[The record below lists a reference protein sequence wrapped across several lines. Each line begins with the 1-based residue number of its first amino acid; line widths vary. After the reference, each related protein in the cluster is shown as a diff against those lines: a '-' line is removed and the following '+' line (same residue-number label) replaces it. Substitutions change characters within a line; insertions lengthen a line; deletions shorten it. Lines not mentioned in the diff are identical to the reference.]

1 MESQTPKICAETIE
15 PKNTMPMKN
24 KEEKNLQN
32 DPINLIKEA
41 ALFAN
46 SLNEKLKSLNEADA
60 ELFMKNFEKNVLL
73 LPKNTKHASN
83 PSNQL
88 STQISDDSVHDFVL
102 LDSDDTAATANDQD
116 NAPINQGMTL
126 FGTSMKPSQI
136 PKNELEWHFLTTKNE
151 NYKPQSSKT
160 GKEEKGSDLVS
171 PKNNSLSFE
180 SWYNERKDVNDGD
193 SALNEISRSNPKQN
207 VSSSISNM
215 GSDVSIKEI
224 KTSNITSIQVGFES
238 EDSTSKIIGSPK
250 AYDFNEKSKEE
261 NNQKSNMSQKFNEQ
275 LNDMKQN
282 DLLKR
287 TSPSKTQTENFN
299 DQNLDWLQKT
309 LYRMQNE
316 RKSRSTVTSTK
327 EGLYHST
334 KCHHI
339 QTTDATNQDISA
351 ERKNNQISD
360 RYQRNLYSDAVKNDL
375 NSESSLTLSDDS
387 TPAQLVK
394 NNQINTS
401 DCMKEF
407 GPISNRKPLS
417 FSSNRHENLT
427 TDKNVAENST
437 KEKLDYS
444 YRQYIANS
452 KKPDTPVSRPL
463 ELQSVQTQVSN
474 VTQQQN
480 DWLQN
485 GSSRLQKSNKKSIN
499 ILVLGQTGVG
509 KSTWINA
516 FANYLTYGTLEEA
529 IAAEAPVCVIPTKFS
544 LFDEN
549 YQRHDIL
556 LGNHSNEVF
565 SDKGQSAT
573 QNAKTYL
580 FEKDEYDI
588 YIIDTPGMD
597 DTRGSKQ
604 DDENIQ
610 KILRAVSPFK
620 ELHAICFLFKA
631 NESRLTPSFKYC
643 ISKLLGNLSKS
654 ALNNACFVFTNAR
667 GTFYKPGD
675 TMGPLKTF
683 FKELQMKD
691 NLSVTINDSNTFCLD
706 NEAFR
711 FICAYFSKIQFGQP
725 EIKTY
730 ADSWKHSSNEIIR
743 LLNHAARLRPHS
755 TSETLSINETRT
767 WILQL
772 VKPVIDVS
780 GIIQT
785 NLCKLEDQIHDLETT
800 ENNVED
806 LKKRAAIPI
815 TSLETVRLPEP
826 QTVCTSPKCIDFE
839 MIDGNLQQIYKTVC
853 HKNCTLPHSD
863 ISQKHDPNLIHCSAF
878 RGDKCTKCHCSI
890 TEHIRIFYEHK
901 IITRHLEA
909 QAIQNSLATE
919 VDALKFKRKLIRN
932 CQQMVDGYSK
942 EMYFVLY
949 AMANFSVF
957 LTQNGISHKSDIF
970 EKHLENLIEDEEKM
984 LHQIPNSCNKKHIR
998 MVSLLKLYQDTRQK
1012 LLNEKASTPISLIEI
1027 QDIRQKLFSMPLT
1040 GSKIAEIFDIHVDVD
1055 INEHA
1060 GNVTRCDTMSTIRQC
1075 YSWTKDTVSK
1085 LIGRH
1090 QK

>member
-1 MESQTPKICAETIE
+1 MENQTPKICAEPIE
-15 PKNTMPMKN
+15 SKNTMSMKN

-32 DPINLIKEA
+32 DPIDLIQEA
-41 ALFAN
+41 VLFAN
-46 SLNEKLKSLNEADA
+46 SLNEKLKSLNEVDA

-73 LPKNTKHASN
+73 LPKTTVKPASN

-88 STQISDDSVHDFVL
+88 PAQCSDNSVHDFFL
-102 LDSDDTAATANDQD
+102 LDSDDTAANENGED
-116 NAPINQGMTL
+116 NAAINQGMTL
-126 FGTSMKPSQI
+126 FGTSMKPPQI
-136 PKNELEWHFLTTKNE
+136 TKNELEWHFLTTKNE
-151 NYKPQSSKT
+151 NNKPQSSKT
-160 GKEEKGSDLVS
+160 KNEEKRSNLIF
-171 PKNNSLSFE
+171 PTNNSLLFE
-180 SWYNERKDVNDGD
+180 SLYNEMKDVNDDD
-193 SALNEISRSNPKQN
+193 SSLNEISKSYPKEN

-215 GSDVSIKEI
+215 GSGVPMEEMK
-224 KTSNITSIQVGFES
+224 KSNITSIQVGFES
-238 EDSTSKIIGSPK
+238 DDSTSKIIESPK
-250 AYDFNEKSKEE
+250 AYRFNEKEE
-261 NNQKSNMSQKFNEQ
+261 NNRKSNMSQKFYEQ
-275 LNDMKQN
+275 LNDMKHGSIF
-282 DLLKR
+282 KR
-287 TSPSKTQTENFN
+287 TSPSKAQTENVIGQKN
-299 DQNLDWLQKT
+299 DWLQKT
-309 LYRMQNE
+309 LDQMLNE
-316 RKSRSTVTSTK
+316 RKSEPIFQLTK
-327 EGLYHST
+327 KEVCQST
-334 KCHHI
+334 KCHDI
-339 QTTDATNQDISA
+339 KKIDASVRKTSA
-351 ERKNNQISD
+351 ERKNDPTAD
-360 RYQRNLYSDAVKNDL
+360 RYQQKLYSEAVNEGII
-375 NSESSLTLSDDS
+375 SERLTTLSNDS
-387 TPAQLVK
+387 TPPQLVK
-394 NNQINTS
+394 NHQTNIA
-401 DCMKEF
+401 DKKEKF
-407 GPISNRKPLS
+407 GPISNRKPR
-417 FSSNRHENLT
+417 SSSTNRHENLET
-427 TDKNVAENST
+427 TTNVTENSK

-444 YRQYIANS
+444 YRQYIA
-452 KKPDTPVSRPL
+452 KQDTLVSRSL
-463 ELQSVQTQVSN
+463 ELQAVQTQVSN

-480 DWLQN
+480 DWLQIGN
-485 GSSRLQKSNKKSIN
+485 SRLQKNNKKSIN

-580 FEKDEYDI
+580 FERDEYDI
-588 YIIDTPGMD
+588 YIIDTPGMN

-604 DDENIQ
+604 DDENVQ
-610 KILRAVSPFK
+610 KILRVISPFK

-631 NESRLTPSFKYC
+631 NESRLTQSFKYC

-675 TMGPLKTF
+675 TMGPLKTY
-683 FKELQMKD
+683 FKELELKD

-772 VKPVIDVS
+772 VNPVIDVS
-780 GIIQT
+780 GTIQT
-785 NLCKLEDQIHDLETT
+785 NLYKLEEQIHDLEATQ
-800 ENNVED
+800 NNVED

-826 QTVCTSPKCIDFE
+826 QTVCTSSKCIDFQ

-863 ISQKHDPNLIHCSAF
+863 TSQKHDPNLKHCAAF
-878 RGDKCTKCHCSI
+878 RGDKCIECHCSI
-890 TEHIRIFYEHK
+890 TEHIRIFYEQR

-909 QAIQNSLATE
+909 QTIQNSLATE
-919 VDALKFKRKLIRN
+919 DIQKR
-932 CQQMVDGYSK
+932 
-942 EMYFVLY
+942 
-949 AMANFSVF
+949 
-957 LTQNGISHKSDIF
+957 
-970 EKHLENLIEDEEKM
+970 
-984 LHQIPNSCNKKHIR
+984 
-998 MVSLLKLYQDTRQK
+998 
-1012 LLNEKASTPISLIEI
+1012 
-1027 QDIRQKLFSMPLT
+1027 
-1040 GSKIAEIFDIHVDVD
+1040 
-1055 INEHA
+1055 
-1060 GNVTRCDTMSTIRQC
+1060 
-1075 YSWTKDTVSK
+1075 
-1085 LIGRH
+1085 
-1090 QK
+1090 